1 MRLLAF
7 VVCVSVTAAARYRKR
22 SRRGAWCGSDDV
34 GYVPQACSPQQYCQ
48 RLDPFRYQCLPRD
61 PWCGEPQLGVEFTGH
76 LIDRMMGQSIP
87 QSCCNKCHENE
98 QCVAYTQLTDDWG
111 RGNSTCILWGRVD
124 AGKDQRNLWATSAF
138 IDRTAPCAAP
148 SHAMCGRFSSGMTCC
163 PTGEFCQPFGD
174 AYHQCQR
181 VAPQCSRPKLGNAF
195 SYTNIY
201 VGLGLNAEVCCEACA
216 MTPGC
221 DAYTY
226 DYYEGGRGEC
236 ALKKSTGGAKFDA
249 TVHSTIRTTN
259 ATTCCEACANT
270 PPCKA
275 FTIEKDSCLLFASV
289 GPRRNHSTAV
299 SGVLNPFFT

>member
-1 MRLLAF
+1 
-7 VVCVSVTAAARYRKR
+7 
-22 SRRGAWCGSDDV
+22 
-34 GYVPQACSPQQYCQ
+34 
-48 RLDPFRYQCLPRD
+48 
-61 PWCGEPQLGVEFTGH
+61 
-76 LIDRMMGQSIP
+76 
-87 QSCCNKCHENE
+87 
-98 QCVAYTQLTDDWG
+98 
-111 RGNSTCILWGRVD
+111 
-124 AGKDQRNLWATSAF
+124 
-138 IDRTAPCAAP
+138 
-148 SHAMCGRFSSGMTCC
+148 MCGRFSSGMTCC

-201 VGLGLNAEVCCEACA
+201 VGLGLNAEACCEACA

-226 DYYEGGRGEC
+226 DYEGGRGEC
-236 ALKKSTGGAKFDA
+236 ALKKSTGYVRVDVFRVWASVLDPLPPCETQRGGSCGNATTGATCCGGDSYCHPRGETQFECSARPAKCSRMYSGAKFDA
-249 TVHSTIRTTN
+249 SVHSTIRTTN

-289 GPRRNHSTAV
+289 GPRRNHSMAV